1 MIKKSILTLVFMA
14 VIGWVSA
21 QSLQFEMDG
30 RVFANNEV
38 YVCEDTPTSWG
49 EIELKM
55 QLRNLTN
62 NQLEVVVEK
71 EYVKIVD
78 GTTNTFCWGSCLGPE
93 AFITRPMTM
102 EPNAL
107 SADGDLSF
115 HYQVDPNYSDDE
127 SSYIVGTSVIKYYAY
142 LADNTDDKV
151 CIEIWFGYGASGID
165 ENKISFGHA
174 YPNPASSMVHFNYQL
189 PATGNVSVSVYN
201 LLGQE
206 VLIQQLD
213 GMEGQASLSVADLTD
228 GIYFC
233 NLKVNGRAV
242 KTEKFVV
249 KKY

>member
-1 MIKKSILTLVFMA
+1 MIKKSIFTLVFMA
-14 VIGWVSA
+14 VMGWVSA
-21 QSLQFEMDG
+21 QSIQFEMDG
-30 RVFANNEV
+30 RAFANNEV

-206 VLIQQLD
+206 VLSQQLD
-213 GMEGQASLSVADLTD
+213 AIQGQATLSVADLTD

>member
-1 MIKKSILTLVFMA
+1 MIKKSIFTLVFMA
-14 VIGWVSA
+14 VMGWVSA

-38 YVCEDTPTSWG
+38 YICEDAPTEWG
-49 EIELKM
+49 EIELKL
-55 QLRNLTN
+55 QIRNLTDQ
-62 NQLEVVVEK
+62 QLNVVVEK
-71 EYVKIVD
+71 DTVKIVN
-78 GTTNTFCWGSCLGPE
+78 GTTNYFCWESCLD
-93 AFITRPMTM
+93 ANATISRPKVL
-102 EPNAL
+102 EPNAVD
-107 SADGDLSF
+107 DGLSF

-142 LADNTDDKV
+142 LADNADDKV

-189 PATGNVSVSVYN
+189 PTTGNVSVSVYN

-206 VLIQQLD
+206 VLSQQLD
-213 GMEGQASLSVADLTD
+213 ALEGQAALSVADLTD

-233 NLKVNGRAV
+233 NLKVDGRAV

>member
-1 MIKKSILTLVFMA
+1 MIKKSIFTLAFLA
-14 VIGWVSA
+14 VMGWVSA

-38 YVCEDTPTSWG
+38 YVCEATPTSWG

-55 QLRNLTN
+55 QLRNLTDK
-62 NQLEVVVEK
+62 QLNVVVEK

-78 GTTNTFCWGSCLGPE
+78 GTTNTFCWGLCLGPDG
-93 AFITRPMTM
+93 FSTRPVVM
-102 EPNAL
+102 EPNAI

-115 HYQVDPNYSDDE
+115 HYHVDPNYSDDE
-127 SSYIVGTSVIKYYAY
+127 SSDIVGTSVIKYYAY
-142 LADNTDDKV
+142 LAENTDDKV

-165 ENKISFGHA
+165 ENKISFSHA
-174 YPNPASSMVHFNYQL
+174 YPNPASSLVHFNYQL

-206 VLIQQLD
+206 VLSQQLD
-213 GMEGQASLSVADLTD
+213 ALQGQAVLSVADLTD

-233 NLKVNGRAV
+233 NLKVDGRAV

>member
-30 RVFANNEV
+30 RVFANNES
-38 YVCEDTPTSWG
+38 YTCEDTPTSWG

-55 QLRNLTN
+55 QLRNLTDR
-62 NQLEVVVEK
+62 QIEVVVEK

-78 GTTNTFCWGSCLGPE
+78 GTTNMFCWGSCLGPE
-93 AFITRPMTM
+93 AFATRPKTM
-102 EPNAL
+102 EPNAV

-115 HYQVDPNYSDDE
+115 HYQIDPNYSDDE
-127 SSYIVGTSVIKYYAY
+127 TSYIVGTSVIKYYAY
-142 LADNTDDKV
+142 LVDNTDDKV
-151 CIEIWFGYGASGID
+151 CIEIRFGYGASGVD

-174 YPNPASSMVHFNYQL
+174 YPNPASFMVHFNYQL
-189 PATGNVSVSVYN
+189 PTTGNVSVSVYN

-206 VLIQQLD
+206 VLSQQLD
-213 GMEGQASLSVADLTD
+213 ALEGQAALSVADLTD

-233 NLKVNGRAV
+233 NLKVDGRAV

>member
-1 MIKKSILTLVFMA
+1 MIKKSIFTLVFMA
-14 VIGWVSA
+14 VMSWVSA
-21 QSLQFEMDG
+21 QSIQFEMDG

-206 VLIQQLD
+206 VLSQQLD
-213 GMEGQASLSVADLTD
+213 ALQGQATLSVADLTD